1 MKIGVRNLKKHQIVE
16 RGVILMSDPYM
27 VRDSEGDPESS
38 IFGNFQKNPLLKL
51 ISFLYPNE
59 AFIIHDLDETVT
71 KKYFREYR
79 ERKEAEK

>member
-1 MKIGVRNLKKHQIVE
+1 
-16 RGVILMSDPYM
+16 MSDPYI

-59 AFIIHDLDETVT
+59 PFQIHEIEENVVR
-71 KKYFREYR
+71 KYFREKKER
-79 ERKEAEK
+79 EREK

>member
-1 MKIGVRNLKKHQIVE
+1 
-16 RGVILMSDPYM
+16 MSDPYI
-27 VRDSEGDPESS
+27 VRDGEGDPESS

-71 KKYFREYR
+71 KKYFREYH
-79 ERKEAEK
+79 ERKEAEKQ